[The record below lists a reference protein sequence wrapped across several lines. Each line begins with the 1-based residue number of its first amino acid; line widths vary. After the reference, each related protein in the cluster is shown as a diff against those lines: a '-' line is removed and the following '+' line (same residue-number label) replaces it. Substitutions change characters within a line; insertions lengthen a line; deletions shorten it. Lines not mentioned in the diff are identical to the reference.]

1 MKIGDKVIF
10 EDPFKDTLI
19 GEIVYQHQPKCKC
32 KGKGHWLVDF
42 DGEVTKIKIGDNRL
56 SLYEEEKI
64 S

>member
-1 MKIGDKVIF
+1 MTIGDKVIF
-10 EDPFKDTLI
+10 EDPLNDTLI
-19 GEIVYQHQPKCKC
+19 GKIVDKNQPRCKC

-42 DGEVTKIKIGDNRL
+42 DGEVTKIKIGDSRL